1 MPMPF
6 RFSSLRRLAAT
17 AAAVTLAALLS
28 GCVGEEDSGSDGL
41 VDRAYAPLSP
51 QMLALMQ
58 AKGTSPDSPVLFRTY
73 KKEAEFQVW
82 KMRSDGRYALLRIYP
97 MCRWSGQL
105 GPKKRQGDRQVP
117 EGFYAIYPSQ
127 MNPHSNYYLSFNVG
141 YPNLYDRV
149 HGYSGDSIM
158 VHGIC
163 SSAGCFS
170 MTNSEIG
177 EIYTI
182 ARLAFAAGQP
192 EIQMQSMPF
201 HMTAENLAKYRL
213 DPNIDF
219 WRELKNGA
227 DNFEVTK
234 HEVAVGVCNM
244 HYVFNARAA
253 DGQSFDPTAPCPA
266 LRRDEIVHDEVVA
279 KQARDDA
286 RVAEL
291 VGSGVVAV
299 HTAYAD
305 GGQNPVFKGAIIDD
319 VSRPDALA
327 TGPVDVAIKHPG
339 RAPTLMQLKA
349 QRAKDLAAAI
359 AAEKKAQALRSARG
373 ETDPI
378 DTQPT
383 GSTGAIIPGALPPP
397 PKPAPFSNFFGFN
410 KPAAQPAAAT
420 SAPAVATAEPAQSQ
434 VDTPNPQ
441 QPAQTASAPSAPAAS
456 HGFSF
461 TNMFASKPAPQPAPA
476 TTQAASAAPSA
487 TQSAAPASAQN
498 PAVATPANG
507 Q

>member
-1 MPMPF
+1 MPF
-6 RFSSLRRLAAT
+6 PFSSLRRLAAI

-28 GCVGEEDSGSDGL
+28 GCVEEEESSGI

-58 AKGTSPDSPVLFRTY
+58 AKGTSPEAPVLFRTY
-73 KKEAEFQVW
+73 KKEAEFEVW
-82 KMRSDGRYALLRIYP
+82 KMRSDGRYTLLRTYP

-105 GPKKRQGDRQVP
+105 GPKKKQGDRQVP

-149 HGYSGDSIM
+149 HGYSGNSIM

-170 MTNSEIG
+170 MTNPEIG

-182 ARLAFAAGQP
+182 AREAFAAGQP

-244 HYVFNARAA
+244 HYMFNARPA
-253 DGQSFDPTAPCPA
+253 DGQSFDPTAPCPV
-266 LRRDEIVHDEVVA
+266 LRRDEMVHDEVVA
-279 KQARDDA
+279 KEARDDA
-286 RVAEL
+286 RIAEL
-291 VGSGVVAV
+291 VGTGVAAV
-299 HTAYAD
+299 HTAYSD
-305 GGQNPVFKGAIIDD
+305 GGQNPIFKGAKIDD
-319 VSRPDALA
+319 VSRPEALA
-327 TGPVDVAIKHPG
+327 AGPVDVAIKHHG
-339 RAPTLMQLKA
+339 KTPTLAQLKA

-359 AAEKKAQALRSARG
+359 AAEKKAQALRVARG
-373 ETDPI
+373 ETGPV

-383 GSTGAIIPGALPPP
+383 GSTGALTAGALPPP
-397 PKPAPFSNFFGFN
+397 AKPAPFSNFFGFN
-410 KPAAQPAAAT
+410 KPAAQPATTAP
-420 SAPAVATAEPAQSQ
+420 APAVAAAEPAQGQ
-434 VDTPNPQ
+434 AAAPTTLQ
-441 QPAQTASAPSAPAAS
+441 QAQPASAPSAAPAAS
-456 HGFSF
+456 HGFSL
-461 TNMFASKPAPQPAPA
+461 TNMFASKPAQQPVP
-476 TTQAASAAPSA
+476 TTQAASATS
-487 TQSAAPASAQN
+487 SAAPANAQN
-498 PAVATPANG
+498 PAPATSANG

>member
-6 RFSSLRRLAAT
+6 RFSSLRRWAAT

-105 GPKKRQGDRQVP
+105 GPKKKQGDRQVP

-234 HEVAVGVCNM
+234 REVAVGVCNM
-244 HYVFNARAA
+244 HYMFNARSA

-266 LRRDEIVHDEVVA
+266 LRRDEMVHDEVVA
-279 KQARDDA
+279 KEARDDA
-286 RVAEL
+286 RIAEL

-327 TGPVDVAIKHPG
+327 TGPVDVAIKHHG
-339 RAPTLMQLKA
+339 RAPTLVQLKA

-397 PKPAPFSNFFGFN
+397 PKPSPYANFFGFN
-410 KPAAQPAAAT
+410 KPASPAPASEAAPAAPAP
-420 SAPAVATAEPAQSQ
+420 SVVADAPAQDAPPTAPA
-434 VDTPNPQ
+434 PQ
-441 QPAQTASAPSAPAAS
+441 QPAQAAPPPAAN

-461 TNMFASKPAPQPAPA
+461 TNMFGAKPADSA
-476 TTQAASAAPSA
+476 TQAASAAPPA
-487 TQSAAPASAQN
+487 TQSPAPAGANN
-498 PAVATPANG
+498 PTPTTPANG

>member
-1 MPMPF
+1 
-6 RFSSLRRLAAT
+6 
-17 AAAVTLAALLS
+17 
-28 GCVGEEDSGSDGL
+28 
-41 VDRAYAPLSP
+41 
-51 QMLALMQ
+51 MLALMQ
-58 AKGTSPDSPVLFRTY
+58 AKGTSPQAPVLFRTY
-73 KKEAEFQVW
+73 KKEAEFEVW
-82 KMRSDGRYALLRIYP
+82 KMRSDGRYTLLRTYP

-105 GPKKRQGDRQVP
+105 GPKKKQGDRQVP

-141 YPNLYDRV
+141 YPNLYDRI

-170 MTNSEIG
+170 MTNPEIG

-182 ARLAFAAGQP
+182 AREAFAAGQP

-213 DPNIDF
+213 DPNVDF

-244 HYVFNARAA
+244 HYVFNAKPAN
-253 DGQSFDPTAPCPA
+253 GESFDPAAPCPV
-266 LRRDEIVHDEVVA
+266 LRRDEMVHDEVVA
-279 KQARDDA
+279 REARDDA
-286 RVAEL
+286 RIAEL
-291 VGSGVVAV
+291 VGTGVAAV

-305 GGQNPVFKGAIIDD
+305 GGQNPVFKGAKIDD

-327 TGPVDVAIKHPG
+327 TGPVDVAIKRHG
-339 RAPTLMQLKA
+339 RAPTLIQLKA

-359 AAEKKAQALRSARG
+359 AAEKKAQALRLARG
-373 ETDPI
+373 ETDPV

-383 GSTGAIIPGALPPP
+383 GSTGAPAVAAPTPQ
-397 PKPAPFSNFFGFN
+397 KPAPFSNFFGFN
-410 KPAAQPAAAT
+410 KSAQPAAT
-420 SAPAVATAEPAQSQ
+420 PAPAIATAEPAQSQ
-434 VDTPNPQ
+434 PGAPIPQ
-441 QPAQTASAPSAPAAS
+441 QPAQTASAPSAAPAAS
-456 HGFSF
+456 HGFSL
-461 TNMFASKPAPQPAPA
+461 TNMFAPKPAQQTAPGP
-476 TTQAASAAPSA
+476 QAASAVPSA
-487 TQSAAPASAQN
+487 VQSTAPADAQS
-498 PAVATPANG
+498 PAPVTPPNS

>member
-1 MPMPF
+1 MPY
-6 RFSSLRRLAAT
+6 RFSSFRRLAGIV
-17 AAAVTLAALLS
+17 AAVALAALLS

-58 AKGTSPDSPVLFRTY
+58 AKGTSPQAPVLFRTY
-73 KKEAEFQVW
+73 KKEAEFEVW
-82 KMRSDGRYALLRIYP
+82 KMRSDGRYTLLRTYP

-105 GPKKRQGDRQVP
+105 GPKKKQGDRQVP

-170 MTNSEIG
+170 MTNPEIG

-182 ARLAFAAGQP
+182 AREAFAAGQP

-213 DPNIDF
+213 DPNVDF

-244 HYVFNARAA
+244 HYVFNAKPAN
-253 DGQSFDPTAPCPA
+253 GESFDPAAPCPV
-266 LRRDEIVHDEVVA
+266 LRRDEMVHDEVVA
-279 KQARDDA
+279 REARDDA
-286 RVAEL
+286 RIAEL
-291 VGSGVVAV
+291 VGTGVAAV

-305 GGQNPVFKGAIIDD
+305 GGQNPVFKGAKIDD

-327 TGPVDVAIKHPG
+327 TGPVDVAIKRHG
-339 RAPTLMQLKA
+339 RAPTLIQLKA

-359 AAEKKAQALRSARG
+359 AAEKKAQALRIARG
-373 ETDPI
+373 ETEPV

-383 GSTGAIIPGALPPP
+383 GSTGAPAVAAPAPQ
-397 PKPAPFSNFFGFN
+397 KPAPFSNFFGFN
-410 KPAAQPAAAT
+410 KSAQPAAT
-420 SAPAVATAEPAQSQ
+420 PAPAVATAEPPQSQ
-434 VDTPNPQ
+434 PGAPAPQ
-441 QPAQTASAPSAPAAS
+441 QPAQTVPTPSAAPAAS
-456 HGFSF
+456 HGFSL
-461 TNMFASKPAPQPAPA
+461 TNMFAPKPAQQPA
-476 TTQAASAAPSA
+476 QAASATPSA
-487 TQSAAPASAQN
+487 VQSAAPADTQS
-498 PAVATPANG
+498 PASVTPTNG